1 MTITRIVAAFASLMA
16 LCSAAGGA
24 RAAECAPARL
34 ATVQTASLP
43 DGRITVPVTV
53 EGHALS
59 FLLDTGGV
67 STTVKWD
74 AAKQAAL
81 PVRQADRP
89 LIGVGGSMLN
99 FTLAGQNFS
108 LGELRV
114 ANKPIYV
121 ETRPLPDADGTL
133 GPDILNAYD
142 VEIDLAQGSLS
153 LFSSGYCAPPEWT
166 PTGSAT
172 LAVDIAP
179 GGHVRFPVKVDG
191 ATVIAVL
198 DTGST
203 VTILGMQTAALL
215 GIYPSSPGLELLHD
229 AGRYR
234 IYAYPFHTLEIGGVA
249 VKNPRIAIAT
259 DGFIPSSDLVLGM
272 DVLRQMRLA
281 IAYGSRRLYVTGSQ
295 GN

>member
-1 MTITRIVAAFASLMA
+1 MITVTRLAAA
-16 LCSAAGGA
+16 CSMVFCLSIENAH
-24 RAAECAPARL
+24 AAECAPARL
-34 ATVQTASLP
+34 ASVKTASLP

-53 EGHALS
+53 EGHPLS

-74 AAKQAAL
+74 AAKQASL
-81 PVRQADRP
+81 PVRQANRP
-89 LIGVGGSMLN
+89 LMGVGGSMLN

-121 ETRPLPDADGTL
+121 ESRPLPDADGTL
-133 GPDILNAYD
+133 GPDILNEYD
-142 VEIDLAQGSLS
+142 VEIDLAEGSLS

-166 PTGSAT
+166 PAGSAV
-172 LAVDIAP
+172 LAVDVAP

-203 VTILGMQTAALL
+203 ITIMGMQTAALL
-215 GIYPSSPGLELLHD
+215 GIYPTSPGLQLLRD
-229 AGRYR
+229 TGRYR

-249 VKNPRIAIAT
+249 VKGPRIAIAT

-272 DVLRQMRLA
+272 DVLHQMHLA
-281 IAYGSRRLYVTGSQ
+281 IAYGSRRLYVTGPQ

>member
-1 MTITRIVAAFASLMA
+1 MMTVTRIAAACLMVFCLASE
-16 LCSAAGGA
+16 GA
-24 RAAECAPARL
+24 NAAECAPERL
-34 ATVQTASLP
+34 ATVKTVSLP

-53 EGHALS
+53 EGHPLS

-74 AAKQAAL
+74 TAKQMALPVKQAA
-81 PVRQADRP
+81 RP
-89 LIGVGGSMLN
+89 LAGVGGSMLN

-153 LFSSGYCAPPEWT
+153 LFSSGYCPPAEWT

-191 ATVIAVL
+191 ATVIGVL

-215 GIYPSSPGLELLHD
+215 GIYPSSPGLELLRD
-229 AGRYR
+229 TGRYR

-281 IAYGSRRLYVTGSQ
+281 IAYGSRRLYVTGPQ